1 MFSPK
6 KNPKLSLTLCVVGVH
21 GGVELLLLLLVLL
34 TWELF
39 SMCRPYCNDF
49 QCESKFLQRFLSLSS
64 ILDLP
69 YTYCLPLFIVSHS
82 HGPFNEPEAHYTHR
96 RDKCNWAA
104 PPALEQPDE
113 GLGGWRM
120 AMWHMGHEQ
129 GVMRDFVLLKQKVQ
143 GRKWWEKRL

>member
-1 MFSPK
+1 MTGSAGSQHVFSK

-39 SMCRPYCNDF
+39 SVCRPHCNDF

-69 YTYCLPLFIVSHS
+69 YTYCLPLFIMYHS

-104 PPALEQPDE
+104 PLPWSSRTRDWVGE
-113 GLGGWRM
+113 GWPCDTWGMSRASRGSSCC
-120 AMWHMGHEQ
+120 
-129 GVMRDFVLLKQKVQ
+129 
-143 GRKWWEKRL
+143 